1 MAIYNDLILFGNI
14 KMIKVSRMADYAI
27 LLVCKMSAVENK
39 VYSAHELS
47 IITSLKITTVSKILT
62 KLTKAKVTASIRGVS
77 GGYKLVKQS
86 SNISVGN
93 IIDIIDGRVALT
105 VCVEEGENHNCD
117 LVSMCPSQSNWQIIN
132 NAVCEALNLVSIAEM
147 ANPFISNFQ
156 YNRDT
161 KDIISS
167 RRMV

>member
-62 KLTKAKVTASIRGVS
+62 KPSTDIR
-77 GGYKLVKQS
+77 
-86 SNISVGN
+86 
-93 IIDIIDGRVALT
+93 
-105 VCVEEGENHNCD
+105 
-117 LVSMCPSQSNWQIIN
+117 
-132 NAVCEALNLVSIAEM
+132 LNVLCLIRLYAE
-147 ANPFISNFQ
+147 
-156 YNRDT
+156 
-161 KDIISS
+161 
-167 RRMV
+167 